1 MKRRILMVSSVP
13 LAKPWNGADKNLAN
27 LLVRRDRHNHFVVH
41 TSAKEPW
48 DPQSD
53 VTAIR
58 SRRVSAMPTTEQRL
72 REIGYML
79 RHSGSADLIHLVAS
93 LHGPSSWTGPA
104 LRAWS
109 TFRQRPLVH
118 TLPSVGDVP
127 IERRNFAGDATV
139 VVSEHTRRRLQDHGV
154 SNVFRVYP
162 PLETDSL
169 HPVHPARAE
178 AAIREFGLGD
188 RAILYP
194 AHYGEDSGIREII
207 QAFSRL
213 RGDLAPHEPV
223 LVLACRSHA
232 WQDPEAERLKI
243 LQQAA
248 EAGISDRIRVLG
260 HVFDMPALIRA
271 CAVTVLVPRRLNAK
285 MDLPLVILESL
296 ALGRPVIV
304 GDQAPISEALLGEG
318 GFRVPYGNVPALASA
333 LARLLGSVELRQK
346 LAEAGRASVLEHCD
360 PENVVEHYQE
370 IYDRVVRPAS
380 RQVCHV
386 RDEMRS
392 GAG

>member
-1 MKRRILMVSSVP
+1 MKRRILMASSVP
-13 LAKPWNGADKNLAN
+13 LAKPWNGADKNLAK

-53 VTAIR
+53 ITAIR

-72 REIGYML
+72 REMAYML
-79 RHSGSADLIHLVAS
+79 KHSGSADLIHLVAS
-93 LHGPSSWTGPA
+93 LHGPSSCTGPA

-139 VVSEHTRRRLQDHGV
+139 VVSEHTRRRLQEHGV

-162 PLETDSL
+162 PLEMESL
-169 HPVHPARAE
+169 HPVHPARSE
-178 AAIREFGLGD
+178 AAIREFRLGD
-188 RAILYP
+188 RAVLYP
-194 AHYGEDSGIREII
+194 AHYGEDSGMREII

-232 WQDPEAERLKI
+232 WQDPEAEERKI

-260 HVFDMPALIRA
+260 HVSDMPALISA
-271 CAVTVLVPRRLNAK
+271 CAVTVLVPRRLSAK

-333 LARLLGSVELRQK
+333 LARLLGSVELREK

-370 IYDRVVRPAS
+370 IYERVARPAS
-380 RQVCHV
+380 RQACHV
-386 RDEMRS
+386 RDEKRS